1 MASITVFAPDDAF
14 AEFSFASDSL
24 KLEHVLIPNSES
36 DDGKNLKTESVLS
49 ESVEK
54 DDSIDNTKL
63 HKENFAVCE
72 QSKKNK

>member
-1 MASITVFAPDDAF
+1 MKERTP
-14 AEFSFASDSL
+14 EQL
-24 KLEHVLIPNSES
+24 KGQIPNSES

-63 HKENFAVCE
+63 HKGNFAVCE

>member
-1 MASITVFAPDDAF
+1 M
-14 AEFSFASDSL
+14 
-24 KLEHVLIPNSES
+24 KLDHVLIPNSES
-36 DDGKNLKTESVLS
+36 DDGKNSKTESVLS